1 MEEFVREKIKDKPLN
16 KKKIATKLGLSAL
29 GGFIFALVACLTI
42 AVLWPVVTGEKDDTE
57 KEETVTVGPGNIQI
71 ESQNYEQNTQN
82 SEADNKSQD
91 GAQTGFSLEDYQKIQ
106 SQLYAIANT
115 VNKSIVAIT
124 SVSSDTDWFNNSYE
138 TEVQGAGVIINDTG
152 SELLILAERNV
163 IKDANKISVTFI
175 NDDYA
180 EATVRKYDA
189 NTGIVILSVP
199 KKEIKDNTLK
209 EITIASLGNSNAVTK
224 GSIAIALGCPLGT
237 CYSVLI
243 GNITSNDNSVSALD
257 CNYSVFTTD
266 IVASEQGSGILIN
279 VKGEVTGLIKQD
291 YGASMSGNTLTALG
305 ISEIKPVIEMLS
317 KDEDIPYIGIY
328 VTTVTDTIAKNYTL
342 PKGIYVKE
350 VAMDSPAMAA
360 GIQCGDIITEMNGTK
375 VGSVSAYHTQ
385 VLTMD
390 IEQEYSI
397 NLKRKAGNSYN
408 DITLQV
414 KPDVLK

>member
-1 MEEFVREKIKDKPLN
+1 M
-16 KKKIATKLGLSAL
+16 
-29 GGFIFALVACLTI
+29 
-42 AVLWPVVTGEKDDTE
+42 
-57 KEETVTVGPGNIQI
+57 
-71 ESQNYEQNTQN
+71 
-82 SEADNKSQD
+82 
-91 GAQTGFSLEDYQKIQ
+91 
-106 SQLYAIANT
+106 
-115 VNKSIVAIT
+115 
-124 SVSSDTDWFNNSYE
+124 
-138 TEVQGAGVIINDTG
+138 
-152 SELLILAERNV
+152 
-163 IKDANKISVTFI
+163 
-175 NDDYA
+175 
-180 EATVRKYDA
+180 
-189 NTGIVILSVP
+189 P